1 MRRARRQGSES
12 SSSCSPLPC
21 FWRRLLLEGS
31 GELHREGAVVAV
43 VDAREL
49 QDPLGL
55 GECAGGLEDCRV
67 AGDAEDVTALVAAT
81 TRAGRELVADR
92 ALEARHRAQAAER
105 DTRLRAR
112 VAGAGAGDLALAD
125 QG

>member
-43 VDAREL
+43 VDACEL

-55 GECAGGLEDCRV
+55 GECACGLEDCCV
-67 AGDAEDVTALVAAT
+67 AGDGEDMAAVIATAA
-81 TRAGRELVADR
+81 RAGRELVADR
-92 ALEARHRAQAAER
+92 ALHARHRAEAA
-105 DTRLRAR
+105 
-112 VAGAGAGDLALAD
+112 
-125 QG
+125 